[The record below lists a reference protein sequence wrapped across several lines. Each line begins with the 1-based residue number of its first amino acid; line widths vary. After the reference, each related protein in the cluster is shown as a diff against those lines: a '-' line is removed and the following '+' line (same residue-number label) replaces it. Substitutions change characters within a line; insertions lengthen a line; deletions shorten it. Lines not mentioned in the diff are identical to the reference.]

1 MIDGISVESANSS
14 FASTSAQQTLDK
26 DAFTQLLVTQLQNQ
40 DPLSPSTN
48 EELAAQL
55 AQFSSLEQMELVNEN
70 IVGLARLEQGNAL
83 VDQITGDAGLVG
95 QRVSYAGQ
103 NGQLVAG
110 DVEYAKVQDGQ
121 ILLGIDGVDVPLAQ
135 VAEVLGQVGDG
146 DEITGDDDSSDEN
159 GGGADEQ

>member
-14 FASTSAQQTLDK
+14 LASMTAQQTLDK

-83 VDQITGDAGLVG
+83 VDQITGAAGLVG
-95 QRVSYAGQ
+95 QRVSYVDQ
-103 NGQLVAG
+103 SGQLVAG

-121 ILLGIDGVDVPLAQ
+121 IFLGIDGADVPLVQ
-135 VAEVLGQVGDG
+135 VTEILGQVGDG
-146 DEITGDDDSSDEN
+146 DEVTGDDDSGDED

>member
-14 FASTSAQQTLDK
+14 FASTTAQQTLDK
-26 DAFTQLLVTQLQNQ
+26 NAFTQLLVTQLQNQ

-70 IVGLARLEQGNAL
+70 LVGLAVLEQGNAL
-83 VDQITGDAGLVG
+83 VDQITGAAGLVG

-110 DVEYAKVQDGQ
+110 DVEYAKVMDGQ
-121 ILLGIDGVDVPLAQ
+121 IFLGIDGADVPLVQ
-135 VAEVLGQVGDG
+135 VAEILGQVGDG
-146 DEITGDDDSSDEN
+146 DEITGDDDPGDEN
-159 GGGADEQ
+159 GGGTDEQ

>member
-1 MIDGISVESANSS
+1 M
-14 FASTSAQQTLDK
+14 
-26 DAFTQLLVTQLQNQ
+26 
-40 DPLSPSTN
+40 
-48 EELAAQL
+48 
-55 AQFSSLEQMELVNEN
+55 
-70 IVGLARLEQGNAL
+70 
-83 VDQITGDAGLVG
+83 G

>member
-14 FASTSAQQTLDK
+14 LASTTAQQTLDK

-83 VDQITGDAGLVG
+83 VDQITGAAGLVG
-95 QRVSYAGQ
+95 QRVSYADQ

-121 ILLGIDGVDVPLAQ
+121 ILLGIDGVDVPLVQ
-135 VAEVLGQVGDG
+135 VAEILGQVGDG
-146 DEITGDDDSSDEN
+146 DEITGDDDSGSEN
-159 GGGADEQ
+159 GGRADEQ